1 MAVFYRP
8 VEKKKVMYK
17 KILLTRMKYIGDV
30 VLTTPV
36 IKTLREAFPDSYI
49 AYLGDSNAVSLLEH
63 NPNLDEIIPFDFSK
77 DSVLY
82 QMNMYAGLFSRHF
95 DLSIDL
101 FSNPRSALL
110 TYATRAKVRIGG
122 DSKTRGKLYTVRI
135 RDDGKPKSAIDYH
148 YQSLKP
154 VGVQPKHFTTEIFL
168 TEQEKTEARNILS
181 ANGINVDR
189 KIVALHPG
197 GTWPAKLWQKEK
209 FAELARALSQK
220 DISVILSGGSNDNEV
235 TGYVRTHSNAV
246 TLGNVPLRTVA
257 AVYSQCNALVSNDC
271 GVMHISV
278 AVGTPTV
285 GIFGPGQEQIWFPYS
300 PPHKALRK
308 HVFCNPCH
316 LNVCNRQGNE
326 YMECMQLLTVDEVLS
341 SVLERI

>member
-1 MAVFYRP
+1 MIYNR
-8 VEKKKVMYK
+8 
-17 KILLTRMKYIGDV
+17 ILLTRMKFIGDV
-30 VLTTPV
+30 VLTTPI

-63 NPNLDEIIPFDFSK
+63 NPYLNEIIPFDFSK
-77 DSVLY
+77 DSFLY
-82 QMNMYAGLFSRHF
+82 QIKMFAGLYSRHF

-110 TYATRAKVRIGG
+110 TFATAAKVRIGG
-122 DSKTRGKLYTVRI
+122 SSKSRGKLYTIRI
-135 RDDGKPKSAIDYH
+135 HDDGKPKTAIEYH

-154 VGVQPKHFTTEIFL
+154 LGVQSKYFATEIFL
-168 TEQEKTEARNILS
+168 TEKEKNEARTMLS
-181 ANGINVDR
+181 AIEIDFNK

-209 FAELARALSQK
+209 YAELARTLSK
-220 DISVILSGGSNDNEV
+220 KNISVILSGGINDTEIV
-235 TGYVRTHSNAV
+235 GYVRANSDAV
-246 TLGNVPLRTVA
+246 AIGNVSLRTIA
-257 AVYSQCNALVSNDC
+257 AVYSQCNAVVTNDC

-285 GIFGPGQEQIWFPYS
+285 GIFGPGQDHIWFPYS
-300 PPHKALRK
+300 SPHKALRK

-316 LNVCNRQGNE
+316 LNVCNRKGNE
-326 YMECMQLLTVDEVLS
+326 HMECMQLLSVDEVLAT
-341 SVLERI
+341 VMERI